1 MGLAEGGAAIHTP
14 RIFYERFSTRNKQ
27 GCVEMIP
34 PPVARRAGDVIVY
47 HHRMF
52 HAATQNFSGR
62 IRMAPPEGSPVPTS

>member
-1 MGLAEGGAAIHTP
+1 
-14 RIFYERFSTRNKQ
+14 
-27 GCVEMIP
+27 MIP